1 MLQLLCRPLEN
12 KEGMTFTAQIDD
24 LATALKQTR
33 ARLLAPIGLF
43 QEQLP
48 RDPEIFVEDVL
59 LYVMDEW
66 ASDLRA
72 QGHVLEE
79 DTAWTR
85 NNEHYPRFVLRLA
98 GGSMAQLHFTGEY
111 PRALYLSISK
121 GFRNGNQFSDARQ
134 VQFELPI
141 TMDPNKLLVSLLDG
155 LKQHPGY

>member
-1 MLQLLCRPLEN
+1 
-12 KEGMTFTAQIDD
+12 MTFTSQIDD

-33 ARLLAPIGLF
+33 SRLLAPIGLF
-43 QEQLP
+43 QEQIP

-66 ASDLRA
+66 SSDLRA

-79 DTAWTR
+79 DTMWTR
-85 NNEHYPRFVLRLA
+85 GGDRLPRFVLHMA
-98 GGSMAQLHFTGEY
+98 GGSLVQMHFTGQY

-121 GFRNGNQFSDARQ
+121 GFRNGSQFSDARQ

-141 TMDPNKLLVSLLDG
+141 TMDPNKLLFSLLDG
-155 LKQHPGY
+155 LKNSAGYSS

>member
-1 MLQLLCRPLEN
+1 
-12 KEGMTFTAQIDD
+12 MTFTAQLDD

-33 ARLLAPIGLF
+33 SRLLAPVTPSY
-43 QEQLP
+43 EQFP
-48 RDPEIFVEDVL
+48 HDSEVFVEDVL

-66 ASDLRA
+66 ASDLKA

-79 DTAWTR
+79 DTTR
-85 NNEHYPRFVLRLA
+85 SNGNDRFPRFLLHMA
-98 GGSMAQLHFTGEY
+98 GGSLVQLDFTGEY
-111 PRALYLSISK
+111 PRALYLAVSK

-155 LKQHPGY
+155 LKTNNAY